1 MSQQQTV
8 LRVETNVIDFIYQV
22 PIPEPP
28 YTEDRNQYKFTTLD
42 LYGDIP
48 IKINKSIAEIQDISK
63 RNSDLSIGLTL
74 PGSKKNN
81 RFFEQFYNV
90 DTQSLY
96 FDPTKRVSCNVLLND
111 ESYFSGYLRL
121 NKINVLNSKVEY
133 DVTLYSTVGNL
144 FGEIGNNLLQ
154 DLNFDD
160 EQYTF
165 NHTFSLSGVTD
176 LFGNS
181 NFYKD
186 SEYPYTYFYPIVHNG
201 YEYSG
206 STINFTGVTS
216 GQTRLYT
223 STSPIGSWNNYSGVT
238 AAGVEEYRINSPIY
252 GLRNNQLKPGLNVW
266 SLIQLMFKTYG
277 YKIKSDFMN
286 TPWMKSLYLYG
297 YFSYEGT
304 KFGWKVNN
312 IQELPA
318 DGVAVYF
325 DTTACYVVK
334 LGTGIPCYCSEDI
347 NVTIPFNSPSYFVED
362 GVIKAG
368 TSGYT
373 YTFVGTPEVNFATAN
388 NGDVPNSSILS
399 YFPKNVGDSAQYE
412 DGDPVTF
419 DLVIDQNI
427 KQIDLLSSISKKFN
441 LVFISDPDVPNQII
455 VEPYDYYIGTGNIYD
470 WTPKLSWDKGFTV
483 EPAQNF
489 IESSLLLTDL
499 EDGDE
504 GNREFKNRV
513 NRIYGQNVVY
523 NPTDFKSQDKK
534 IDTIFS
540 PELIRRWDDNIGL
553 PLGINYS
560 ATSEIDKVDNQ
571 VRWQYKGVKTKPK
584 LFYWVGTANPF
595 IDDVNEVYSV
605 SGTNFNTFTV
615 KVAPSSTTI
624 ATVSFERIPVVSH
637 TMPLGLTDSQKIN
650 NDSLSILFNSELP
663 VDIGVQTY
671 NTYTENDTYNTFYR
685 TRINN
690 IYNPNTR
697 VVSGY
702 FDLKYSDVQNFQ
714 WKDIIKIN
722 EQYFTINKIS
732 EFNLTNRELTKVEL
746 IQLNVNPQQYVDRYF
761 KYTYCDQ
768 PGYCFKLKTDFTN
781 PNLQDTNFIWSTYYD
796 QQVGSL
802 TGTTTGFT
810 SSFRVFNTGT
820 TQVQYI
826 PYTMEEITE
835 SEYNSATCY
844 DSSCDT
850 MLNYIYSNP
859 NGLNYSLASF
869 WENIAATY
877 KGTNLWSDC
886 DEFYATNSTYVLRT
900 GSSIN
905 YGTNICL
912 PTPTPTATPT
922 ITPTPTPTG
931 TPTPTPTITPTPT
944 GDTFNIGTGFNSIV
958 NDMEEA
964 TNTDYIVGGAFT
976 SYNGSSVPYI
986 VRLDRSGARNT
997 SFNTGGGFNGSVGTV
1012 TMQPD
1017 NKIICTGDATQYRG
1031 VSIGASGLCRL
1042 NFDGTLDTTF
1052 SGITS
1057 GANSVIRSVTYQS
1070 DGKIYIFGDF
1080 DTYNGVSANR
1090 IARLN
1095 SDGSLDNTFSSAGTN
1110 GTIWNGVILASGDL
1124 VIAGNFTT
1132 YSGVSVNGGIV
1143 KISNTGVRD
1152 ASWTPFSYYNP
1163 GEAVYLMSGSTIYAG
1178 MSDGLYR
1185 INSSGVID
1193 TSFTP
1198 AYQAIFAVQSDGK
1211 ILTRPTFSNRNIYR
1225 LNLDGSVDGTF
1236 TAYTNPATS
1245 PTCNYY
1251 CYEVL
1256 CGFQDSTSRIMIGG
1270 FFTLV
1275 NGTSRNRIARLN
1287 TNGTL
1292 N

>member
-8 LRVETNVIDFIYQV
+8 LRVETNLIDFTYEV
-22 PIPEPP
+22 PIDIPP
-28 YTEDRNQYKFTTLD
+28 FTEDRNQYKFTTLD

-81 RFFEQFYNV
+81 RFFETFYNV

-96 FDPTKRVSCNVLLND
+96 FDPTKRVSCKVLLND

-121 NKINVLNSKVEY
+121 NKINVLESKVEY

-160 EQYTF
+160 DEYTF
-165 NHTFSLSGVTD
+165 NHTFSLTGVTE

-181 NFYKD
+181 NFYRD

-206 STINFTGVTS
+206 GTINLSGATS

-223 STSPIGSWNNYSGVT
+223 TTSPIGSWNNYSGVT
-238 AAGVEEYRINSPIY
+238 LAGVEEYRINSPIY
-252 GLRNNQLKPGLNVW
+252 GLRDNQLKPGLNVW
-266 SLIQLMFKTYG
+266 SLIQLIFKTYG

-304 KFGWKVNN
+304 KFGWRVNN
-312 IQELPA
+312 IQQLPA
-318 DGVAVYF
+318 SGVDVYF
-325 DTTACYVVK
+325 GSTSAVVVK
-334 LGTGIPCYCSEDI
+334 KGTGIPCFCTEDI
-347 NVTIPFNSPSYFVED
+347 NVAVPIAFPIFDIDYGTI
-362 GVIKAG
+362 IAG

-373 YTFVGTPEVNFATAN
+373 YTLIGDTEEQLATAVGP
-388 NGDVPNSSILS
+388 NGQQITNARILS
-399 YFPKNVGDSAQYE
+399 YSPKNVGDTGQYE
-412 DGDPVTF
+412 EDDFVTF

-441 LVFISDPDVPNQII
+441 LVFIPDPDVTGQII

-489 IESSLLLTDL
+489 IESSLFLTDL

-513 NRIYGQNVVY
+513 NRIYGQNIVY

-540 PELIRRWDDNIGL
+540 PELIRKWDDNIGL
-553 PLGINYS
+553 PLGINYA
-560 ATSEIDKVDNQ
+560 ATSQIDPVDNQ
-571 VRWQYKGVKTKPK
+571 VRWSYKGVKTKPK

-615 KVAPSSTTI
+615 KVAPSNITI

-637 TMPLGLTDSQKIN
+637 TMPLGLSDTEKIN

-671 NTYTENDTYNTFYR
+671 NTYTENDVYNTFYR

-690 IYNPNTR
+690 IYDPNTR
-697 VVSGY
+697 MVSGY

-768 PGYCFKLKTDFTN
+768 PDYCYKLKTDFTN

-820 TQVQYI
+820 TQVEYI

-835 SEYNSATCY
+835 TEYNSSCCY

-850 MLNYIYSNP
+850 MLTYIYNNP

-869 WENIAATY
+869 WENIASTY
-877 KGTNLWSDC
+877 KGTNLWADC
-886 DEFYATNSTYVLRT
+886 DGFYATNSAYVLRT

-905 YGTNICL
+905 YGVNTCL
-912 PTPTPTATPT
+912 C
-922 ITPTPTPTG
+922 I
-931 TPTPTPTITPTPT
+931 
-944 GDTFNIGTGFNSIV
+944 DIGTGFNSGTGPSIQTS
-958 NDMEEA
+958 DCK
-964 TNTDYIVGGAFT
+964 ILVGGSFT
-976 SYNGSSVPYI
+976 TYKDVTQNRI
-986 VRLDRSGARNT
+986 VRLLPNGTADTFSTTGFSGEASNPAVRYLSQQT
-997 SFNTGGGFNGSVGTV
+997 TGG
-1012 TMQPD
+1012 
-1017 NKIICTGDATQYRG
+1017 IIC
-1031 VSIGASGLCRL
+1031 SGEFTTYNGTSKNYLCRL
-1042 NFDGTLDTTF
+1042 NTNGSLDTTFNSGGTGPGNPIEGIVSSYVTSDDKVYIGSMQTYNGINKRGILKLDSDGSVDGSWTSPTGSTSAILHFRPQSSGKMIIGAGTYSGVTTNWLGRLNLDGTVDTTFNSGGAGFQIPTPGSSITDFIAVQSDDKILVANRGKFFGGTYNGTLIDYICRINSNGTLDGTFATSGTGFNRDIRTILILSSGKILVGGFFGSYNGTSVGGICRLNSNGTLDTTF
-1052 SGITS
+1052 NSGGTGFNGIVSNFLILNDNNILVT
-1057 GANSVIRSVTYQS
+1057 GAYT
-1070 DGKIYIFGDF
+1070 
-1080 DTYNGVSANR
+1080 TYNGVSAR
-1090 IARLN
+1090 R
-1095 SDGSLDNTFSSAGTN
+1095 
-1110 GTIWNGVILASGDL
+1110 
-1124 VIAGNFTT
+1124 
-1132 YSGVSVNGGIV
+1132 IV
-1143 KISNTGVRD
+1143 KISPDGV
-1152 ASWTPFSYYNP
+1152 
-1163 GEAVYLMSGSTIYAG
+1163 L
-1178 MSDGLYR
+1178 
-1185 INSSGVID
+1185 
-1193 TSFTP
+1193 
-1198 AYQAIFAVQSDGK
+1198 
-1211 ILTRPTFSNRNIYR
+1211 
-1225 LNLDGSVDGTF
+1225 LNCV
-1236 TAYTNPATS
+1236 
-1245 PTCNYY
+1245 
-1251 CYEVL
+1251 
-1256 CGFQDSTSRIMIGG
+1256 
-1270 FFTLV
+1270 
-1275 NGTSRNRIARLN
+1275 
-1287 TNGTL
+1287 
-1292 N
+1292 